1 MRVGRIRGNQTS
13 GALRTS
19 LLTLWAQPS
28 HHKVEPWG
36 SGDRGTGCPQLPLL
50 EGGCLAEEGGG
61 GEGVQ
66 ALLQQKR
73 LSLWAVGRG
82 PQPPH
87 CRPARLWR
95 KHSCYEYEINLPA
108 SC

>member
-66 ALLQQKR
+66 ALLQSGSAYSKSVSPSGQWEGAPSPR
-73 LSLWAVGRG
+73 TVA
-82 PQPPH
+82 
-87 CRPARLWR
+87 
-95 KHSCYEYEINLPA
+95 LPD
-108 SC
+108 SGGSTHVMNMK